1 MNILFLVK
9 IATFILFIWI
19 SKIKSDLRE
28 FNKILCE
35 NYKLSRKM
43 DIRAHRLMAKY
54 TQDKGLNIVGLKEEL
69 PCYGKNEKKNICKNE
84 KKNKEKK
91 KQSKENLLNK
101 EGIHKQDKKNNF
113 FIFETKKYSHLE
125 KKIFKELDYENF
137 IKNNRTIRGKL
148 YKNIILKKY
157 GLRLSVPLSLFL
169 SLTISLILD
178 LFVGCGFING
188 LRLFLRV
195 YAPGFWK
202 SLPEKIYN
210 FLGNSLAETL
220 KPLWTYKSWVGS
232 KIETKVYVST
242 GLFGFIIYFLPFII
256 LGFIL
261 IFWIIYYHKKVKKYE
276 KIKFRKR

>member
-1 MNILFLVK
+1 
-9 IATFILFIWI
+9 
-19 SKIKSDLRE
+19 
-28 FNKILCE
+28 
-35 NYKLSRKM
+35 M

-202 SLPEKIYN
+202 SLPAKIYN